1 LLHDERSF
9 GHIGTLKIM
18 PKLVWFNGELSPLES
33 ATVPAADHA
42 HLYGDGLFEGIRIYG
57 RRVFKLD
64 EHLRRLYDGCRF
76 LGIPMKW
83 DQESL
88 KRTILDVC
96 HQSDLEDGYIR
107 LNVTRGTGLGLDPRA
122 VKTDA
127 NVMIMLNTLS
137 LYTPDQFE
145 AGLDVVTTSFRVI
158 PADALDPRLKCIGRY
173 ASNIMAKREAN
184 MMNAGEGL
192 MLNHQGMV
200 AECTGDNIFIVR
212 DGILRTPH
220 PTAGILQ
227 GITRDTVIALA
238 REEGIEVREDFFTIY
253 DITSADEAFLTGT
266 AAEMIRMRS
275 LDGRIIGDGDMGP
288 MTRLLTEKFR
298 AATRQGTPVSPVA
311 VS

>member
-1 LLHDERSF
+1 MLHDERSF

-107 LNVTRGTGLGLDPRA
+107 LNVTRGAGLGLDPRA
-122 VKTDA
+122 VQ
-127 NVMIMLNTLS
+127 
-137 LYTPDQFE
+137 PDL
-145 AGLDVVTTSFRVI
+145 AL
-158 PADALDPRLKCIGRY
+158 AAHALDPPL
-173 ASNIMAKREAN
+173 
-184 MMNAGEGL
+184 
-192 MLNHQGMV
+192 
-200 AECTGDNIFIVR
+200 AEMRMPPAQPAVQPLVGVLGAER
-212 DGILRTPH
+212 DLGHAAHAAPQICAARTP
-220 PTAGILQ
+220 A
-227 GITRDTVIALA
+227 
-238 REEGIEVREDFFTIY
+238 
-253 DITSADEAFLTGT
+253 TSAT
-266 AAEMIRMRS
+266 
-275 LDGRIIGDGDMGP
+275 
-288 MTRLLTEKFR
+288 
-298 AATRQGTPVSPVA
+298 SP
-311 VS
+311 SRTDPPT